1 MTTPELAIQK
11 GGGGGCKT
19 CTQLMALGQRDAFV
33 SIGPVLLV

>member
-11 GGGGGCKT
+11 GGGGCKT